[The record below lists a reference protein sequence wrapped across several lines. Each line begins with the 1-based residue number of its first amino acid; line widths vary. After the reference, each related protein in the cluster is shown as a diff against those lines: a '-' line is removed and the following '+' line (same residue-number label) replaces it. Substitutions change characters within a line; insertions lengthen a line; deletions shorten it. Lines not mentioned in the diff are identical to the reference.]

1 MKFPFTPA
9 SKQGLAEQGQAESD
23 YFSEL
28 SSDFE
33 LAVWR
38 RIQSN
43 LCVTPSINTWTPKEP
58 CTAT

>member
-9 SKQGLAEQGQAESD
+9 SKQGLAEQRQAESD

-33 LAVWR
+33 LEFGDEYSR
-38 RIQSN
+38 T
-43 LCVTPSINTWTPKEP
+43 CM
-58 CTAT
+58 